1 LWLNYQLTLF
11 FLLTLLLPGCLFAAS
26 GSQNPST
33 DLRGIYV
40 IIGDTITSDGSQSAT
55 DALNQALNVPG
66 VDGVLLVIGWN
77 SIEPAMDQ
85 YKWATLDHWMNK
97 ATSLSKKVDLAIDAG
112 AAAPSWL
119 FQAAPNGAGA
129 KPLTFTVSPHSGQTG
144 KCRSETIAAPWDSA
158 YLSRWDLMLRT
169 VAAHLKS
176 VGTYTAVTLLRLTGI
191 NRTTDELRLPAETA
205 QSTGLACV
213 SDATMTWQQAGYRPS
228 LLLQAW
234 DAITDSF
241 QKNFRDKLFS
251 VAIIPQNPFPPI
263 AEDGS
268 VTKGNTPDPNQPL
281 LSLANQKFP
290 GHLVVQF
297 NFLMPGTPAE
307 PAVIQAAQTLGTF
320 AAFQTNT
327 WIAAT
332 STQPGAACGGTV
344 TSPVPCTAAT
354 YLTLL
359 QTGIYPLSQ
368 NNKLR
373 AQYIE
378 VWSSNV
384 NAFPDDILKAHLELG
399 LSPLTTTIE
408 TTQTPSTTTKSLT
421 SSTASSKSVETAPPN
436 STITAVLMALV
447 IVIVASGIYLIRRK
461 RQPET

>member
-1 LWLNYQLTLF
+1 MWLSHRLTLF
-11 FLLTLLLPGCLFAAS
+11 FLLTLLLPGCVFAAS
-26 GSQNPST
+26 ESQNPPT

-40 IIGDTITSDGSQSAT
+40 IIGNTITTDGSQGAT

-77 SIEPAMDQ
+77 SIEPAMGE
-85 YKWATLDHWMNK
+85 YEWTTLDHWMNM
-97 ATSLSKKVDLAIDAG
+97 ATSLAKKVDLAIDAG
-112 AAAPSWL
+112 TATPSWL
-119 FQAAPNGAGA
+119 FKTAPNGAGA
-129 KPLTFTVSPHSGQTG
+129 KPLTFTISPHSGQTG
-144 KCRSETIAAPWDSA
+144 KCQSETVAAPWDSA
-158 YLSRWDLMLRT
+158 YLTRWDFMLRT
-169 VAAHLKS
+169 VAAHLRS
-176 VGTYTAVTLLRLTGI
+176 TGTYGAVTLLRLTGI

-213 SDATMTWQQAGYRPS
+213 SDAITTWRQAGYRPS
-228 LLLQAW
+228 LLLRAW

-241 QKNFRDKLFS
+241 QKNFHDKSFS
-251 VAIIPQNPFPPI
+251 VAIIPYNPFPRI

-268 VTKGNTPDPNQPL
+268 IIKEGKAPDPNQPL

-297 NFLMPGTPAE
+297 NFIMPGTPAE

-320 AAFQTNT
+320 AAFQTNN

-332 STQPGAACGGTV
+332 STQSGAACGGTV

-359 QTGIYPLSQ
+359 ETGIYPLSQ

-399 LSPLTTTIE
+399 LSLPAKTIE
-408 TTQTPSTTTKSLT
+408 TTQTPSTTTRSLT
-421 SSTASSKSVETAPPN
+421 STTASSKSVEAAPPN
-436 STITAVLMALV
+436 STTIAVLIALV
-447 IVIVASGIYLIRRK
+447 IVTVASGVYFLRRK
-461 RQPET
+461 R